1 MKPGFDA
8 RCPHTVESVCARR
21 ATQEKP
27 YMEQLESFG
36 LPPTFPA
43 HMMPD
48 RGARFVADCPK
59 GISKA
64 ALVRLARERGFM
76 PTWKRLKRLGPCVY
90 GLGLTID
97 GCAVPLMVRMKAV
110 EDATAAVVV
119 QPEQQLLF

>member
-1 MKPGFDA
+1 
-8 RCPHTVESVCARR
+8 
-21 ATQEKP
+21 
-27 YMEQLESFG
+27 MEQLESFG

-43 HMMPD
+43 HMVSE

-64 ALVRLARERGFM
+64 ALVRHAGERGFM
-76 PTWKRLKRLGPCVY
+76 PTWKRLDHLGPGVY

-97 GCAVPLMVRMKAV
+97 GCGGPLMVRMKVV

-119 QPEQQLLF
+119 QAEQQLLF